1 MKIEE
6 NNVTGY
12 WKGKTGSQRNF
23 IALSNFSLKLTKHIR
38 APAKLPQYSGF
49 LLTVSQRQCSRN
61 VSSQER
67 YTVVQRLV
75 W

>member
-1 MKIEE
+1 MKIVQE
-6 NNVTGY
+6 NNAIGY

-38 APAKLPQYSGF
+38 APAALPQYSGF
-49 LLTVSQRQCSRN
+49 LVKVSQRQRSRN

-67 YTVVQRLV
+67 YTVVQG
-75 W
+75 